1 MSMKKMLWVVMFCFS
16 VSRANAQ
23 EFEIAQLLLNIEKL
37 VQFKNILQD
46 MKDGYE
52 ILTTGYNSVK
62 DLSEGN
68 FSLHKVF
75 LDGLLEV
82 SPTVKKYKRIAQI
95 VEMQIELTRTYKV
108 ALKRFRL
115 SELFSA
121 TEMDYLE
128 GVYGRLFNSSLR
140 NLEDLTMVIT
150 AGTMRMS
157 DDERL
162 TAIDEI
168 YADMSDKLVFLRS
181 FNEENSVLLFQKVNA
196 QKDVR
201 VLKEL
206 LK

>member
-1 MSMKKMLWVVMFCFS
+1 MSLHGAS
-16 VSRANAQ
+16 AQ

-52 ILTTGYNSVK
+52 ILRTGYNAVK

-82 SPTVKKYKRIAQI
+82 SPTVRNYKRIAQI
-95 VEMQIELTRTYKV
+95 IELQVELTKTYKT

-115 SELFSA
+115 SELFSPG
-121 TEMDYLE
+121 EMNYLE
-128 GVYGRLFNSSLR
+128 GVYARLFSSSLR
-140 NLEDLTMVIT
+140 NLDNLTMVIT
-150 AGTMRMS
+150 AGTLRMS

-162 TAIDEI
+162 TEIDRI
-168 YADMSDKLVFLRS
+168 HADMSDKLVFLRS
-181 FNEENSVLLFQKVNA
+181 FNEQNSVLLLQKVNA

-201 VLKEL
+201 VLKSL

>member
-1 MSMKKMLWVVMFCFS
+1 MKKLWCVVILCVG

-23 EFEIAQLLLNIEKL
+23 EFEIAQLILNIEKL
-37 VQFKNILQD
+37 VQLKNILQD

-52 ILTTGYNSVK
+52 ILTTGYNAVK
-62 DLSEGN
+62 DLAEGN

-82 SPTVKKYKRIAQI
+82 SPTVRHYKRIAQI
-95 VEMQIELTRTYKV
+95 VEMQLELVRTYKTAV
-108 ALKRFRL
+108 KRFRL
-115 SELFSA
+115 SELFSPM
-121 TEMDYLE
+121 EMDYLE
-128 GVYGRLFNSSLR
+128 GVYARLYNSSMR

-162 TAIDEI
+162 TEIDRI

-196 QKDVR
+196 NKDVR
-201 VLKEL
+201 VLREL